1 MMNDKKKMKAT
12 CWLLTA
18 VAAMIM
24 PLLLAS
30 CSSVEQIDDE
40 ALEPKAEWHF
50 AINADRNN
58 DVESRALTEKTDRLQ
73 FTWDPSYDIVY
84 VYNKTQG
91 YLQSTSYLEPG
102 GTGTSTTLE
111 GTFDSGKYAVGDEL
125 MLLLNYSISYGSF
138 NYVNQTGELN
148 YISKFVDCAIADVTV
163 TEIDGSDVK
172 TTRAQFKNQQ
182 SIFKLNFTFQDK
194 PLKVK
199 SVKVEKEDGKLWQ
212 RYNPFDDSRT
222 YNRQGEV
229 TAEVDEATDDIWV
242 ALRNESPDADT
253 YTFTVTDEYGG
264 EYVGVKEKGF
274 DIGKFYTA
282 TIPVE
287 STFDPL
293 TTPLTVEAKEDATIT
308 IENPFKL
315 TIQYSLNDGEKTS
328 GSDEKIEIKAAAGD
342 MVQLYGDNSAYAK
355 SYEERTSI
363 NFSAPCYVYGNVMSL
378 VSSTAFAEQTTVE
391 ANAFRLLFNKNTN
404 LLSHPTKRLTLPA
417 TSLAD
422 YCYVGMFYGCK
433 SLEQAPALPATTLAY
448 GCYDSMFS
456 GCTSLTQAPELPATT
471 LTEYCYNGMFD
482 GCTSLEQAP
491 ALPATTL
498 AKACYYSMFYGC
510 TSLTQ
515 APVLPATTLTESC
528 YRFMFYN
535 CSKLSKVTCYAMDI
549 SAEGCTTDWL
559 LGVSATGE
567 FIHAK
572 GVTSWTAGASG
583 IPVEWSTTAV
593 TVE

>member
-30 CSSVEQIDDE
+30 CSSLEESGDE

-84 VYNKTQG
+84 VYNKTQD

-355 SYEERTSI
+355 SYNEERTSI

-378 VSSTAFAEQTTVE
+378 VSSTAFAKQTTV
-391 ANAFRLLFNKNTN
+391 AKHAFQFLFCSNKN
-404 LLSHPTKRLTLPA
+404 LLSHPTKSLLLPA
-417 TSLAD
+417 TDLALK
-422 YCYVGMFYGCK
+422 CYYGMFYGCASLK
-433 SLEQAPALPATTLAY
+433 QAPALPATALADNCYSEMFYSCTSLEQAPELPATTLTKFCYASMFYDCTSLKQAPALPATTLAES
-448 GCYDSMFS
+448 CYS
-456 GCTSLTQAPELPATT
+456 G
-471 LTEYCYNGMFD
+471 
-482 GCTSLEQAP
+482 
-491 ALPATTL
+491 
-498 AKACYYSMFYGC
+498 MFYGC

-515 APVLPATTLTESC
+515 TPALPATTLAEGC
-528 YRFMFYN
+528 YSGMFFN
-535 CSKLSKVTCYAMDI
+535 CNKLSKVTCYATDI
-549 SAEGCTTDWL
+549 SADDYLYRWL
-559 LGVSATGE
+559 YGVSSTGE
-567 FIHAK
+567 FIKAK
-572 GVTSWTAGASG
+572 GVEWPSGESG
-583 IPVEWSTTAV
+583 IPEGWTVKEVE
-593 TVE
+593 E

>member
-30 CSSVEQIDDE
+30 CSSLEESGDE

-84 VYNKTQG
+84 VYNKTQD

-328 GSDEKIEIKAAAGD
+328 GSDENIEIKAAAGD
-342 MVQLYGDNSAYAK
+342 KVQLYGDNSAYAK

-378 VSSTAFAEQTTVE
+378 VSSTAFAKQTTV
-391 ANAFRLLFNKNTN
+391 AKHAFQFLFCSNKN
-404 LLSHPTKRLTLPA
+404 LLSHPTKSLLLPA
-417 TSLAD
+417 TDLALK
-422 YCYVGMFYGCK
+422 CYYGMFYGCASLK
-433 SLEQAPALPATTLAY
+433 QAPALPATALADNCYSEMFYSCTSLEQAPELPATTLTKFCYASMFYDCTSLKQAPALPATTLAES
-448 GCYDSMFS
+448 CYS
-456 GCTSLTQAPELPATT
+456 G
-471 LTEYCYNGMFD
+471 
-482 GCTSLEQAP
+482 
-491 ALPATTL
+491 
-498 AKACYYSMFYGC
+498 MFYGC

-515 APVLPATTLTESC
+515 TPALPATTLAEGC
-528 YRFMFYN
+528 YSGMFFN
-535 CSKLSKVTCYAMDI
+535 CNKLSKVTCYATDI
-549 SAEGCTTDWL
+549 SADDYLYRWL
-559 LGVSATGE
+559 YGVSSTGE
-567 FIHAK
+567 FIKAK
-572 GVTSWTAGASG
+572 GVEWPSGESG
-583 IPVEWSTTAV
+583 IPEGWTVKEVE
-593 TVE
+593 E

>member
-84 VYNKTQG
+84 VYNKTQD

-199 SVKVEKEDGKLWQ
+199 SVKVEKEDGELWQ

-222 YNRQGEV
+222 YNRKGEV
-229 TAEVDEATDDIWV
+229 TAEVDEATEDIWV
-242 ALRNESPDADT
+242 ALRNESPAADT

-293 TTPLTVEAKEDATIT
+293 TTPLTVEANEDATIT

-355 SYEERTSI
+355 SYNEERTSI

-378 VSSTAFAEQTTVE
+378 VSSTAFAKQTTV
-391 ANAFRLLFNKNTN
+391 AKHAFQFLFCSNKN
-404 LLSHPTKRLTLPA
+404 LLSHPTKSLLLPA
-417 TSLAD
+417 TDLALK
-422 YCYVGMFYGCK
+422 CYYGMFYGCASLK
-433 SLEQAPALPATTLAY
+433 QAPALPATALADNCYSEMFYSCTSLEQAPELPATTLTKFCYASMFYDCTSLKQAPALPATTLAES
-448 GCYDSMFS
+448 CYS
-456 GCTSLTQAPELPATT
+456 G
-471 LTEYCYNGMFD
+471 
-482 GCTSLEQAP
+482 
-491 ALPATTL
+491 
-498 AKACYYSMFYGC
+498 MFYGC

-515 APVLPATTLTESC
+515 TPALPATTLAEGC
-528 YRFMFYN
+528 YSGMFFN
-535 CSKLSKVTCYAMDI
+535 CNKLSKVTCYATDI
-549 SAEGCTTDWL
+549 SADDYLYRWL
-559 LGVSATGE
+559 YGVSSTGE
-567 FIHAK
+567 FIKAK
-572 GVTSWTAGASG
+572 GVEWPSGESG
-583 IPVEWSTTAV
+583 IPEGWTVKEVE
-593 TVE
+593 E